1 MKRTALALTLILA
14 LLFSAI
20 APFHFFK
27 TVSADTLIVPDD
39 YSTIQKAINAA
50 NNGDLLFIKEG
61 IYSENITINKAIS
74 LKGENPGLSIL
85 KGQIKITAGN
95 VEVDSITI
103 DGSVWYQQ
111 VFWISGVDVLV
122 DTHEMS
128 AVTIRNC
135 IFKGWTC
142 AACVGGR
149 ENRIISNTFSNVD
162 IAIEVTGSDNIISY
176 NDITA
181 NYGVSVSGQYL
192 SNNLIFRNKIS
203 AEVGIVISR
212 ENTNNYIF
220 ENTIIECGIG
230 LYLGVYPEGFGP
242 CSNNKFYHNNL
253 IDNAQQVFVAEGSA
267 NIWDNGYPDGGNYW
281 SSYNERDMACGENQ
295 ANPGSDGI
303 GDLPVV
309 IDSTNKDAYPLMN
322 PFRTL
327 EGGFE
332 LIDFAKSFRDFDGK
346 ILYTNPSSFRLTFPN
361 GTTSPPLQ
369 IGQYQLPTG
378 SSILYSVI
386 WQGTEIK
393 PTKPF
398 IFDSINGNPQV
409 NCSVYS
415 LTIDPTFY
423 DKNGYTVKPSFW
435 TIKFPN
441 GTEKIVSSKIT
452 FNQTQTGEY
461 KIVNIFYAGV
471 NIEADM
477 MVRLDS
483 HKVWTPEQTAY
494 IPPVLVYNI
503 ESNSVITESYFNETS
518 KAISFVVSGP
528 DGTSGY
534 AIVRIEKMLAN
545 QSEDITVYFDY
556 IPIDYSIDS
565 DDYAWIVSINY
576 THSSHKIVI
585 NLAKQ
590 AQPQESFSTILAVST
605 IASVAFVGV
614 GLIVYFKKRKKES
627 SGNI

>member
-135 IFKGWTC
+135 ILKGWTC

-253 IDNAQQVFVAEGSA
+253 IDNAQQVFVAESST
-267 NIWDNGYPDGGNYW
+267 NTWDNGYPDGGNYW
-281 SSYNERDMACGENQ
+281 SNYNGRDTASGENQ

-303 GDLPVV
+303 GDLPFV

-322 PFRTL
+322 PFQTSEDSL
-327 EGGFE
+327 EMV
-332 LIDFAKSFRDFDGK
+332 DFAKSFRDSDGK
-346 ILYTNPSSFRLTFPN
+346 LLYTNPSSFRLTFPN

-369 IGQYQLPTG
+369 IGKYQVPTG
-378 SSILYSVI
+378 SSVIYSVM
-386 WQGTEIK
+386 WQGNEIK

-398 IFDSINGNPQV
+398 IFDSINGDPQV

-415 LTIDPTFY
+415 LTVDPTFY
-423 DKNGYTVKPSFW
+423 DKNGYIVKPTSW

-441 GTEKIVSSKIT
+441 GTDKIVSSKVT

-494 IPPVLVYNI
+494 ISPVLVYNI
-503 ESNSVITESYFNETS
+503 ESNSVITEYYFNETS

-534 AIVRIEKMLAN
+534 AIIRIEKILAN
-545 QSEDITVYFDY
+545 QSEDITVYFDD

-565 DDYAWIVSINY
+565 DDYAWILSINY

-585 NLAKQ
+585 NLTNQ
-590 AQPQESFSTILAVST
+590 AQPQKPFSTILVVST
-605 IASVAFVGV
+605 IASVAVVSFV
-614 GLIVYFKKRKKES
+614 LIVYFKKRKH
-627 SGNI
+627 